1 MLEVYRTFMNQKL
14 VNFIRDKTV
23 IFNQE
28 ILWQAYW
35 LLSEERLENTG
46 YTLLNERKKKTGKL
60 FVKHIHLMV
69 CVG

>member
-1 MLEVYRTFMNQKL
+1 MNEKL

-23 IFNQE
+23 IINQE

-46 YTLLNERKKKTGKL
+46 YTLLNVRKKKTGKL
-60 FVKHIHLMV
+60 FAEHINLMV

>member
-1 MLEVYRTFMNQKL
+1 MNEKI
-14 VNFIRDKTV
+14 VNFIRDKAV

-46 YTLLNERKKKTGKL
+46 YTLLNERKKKAGG
-60 FVKHIHLMV
+60 VI
-69 CVG
+69 C